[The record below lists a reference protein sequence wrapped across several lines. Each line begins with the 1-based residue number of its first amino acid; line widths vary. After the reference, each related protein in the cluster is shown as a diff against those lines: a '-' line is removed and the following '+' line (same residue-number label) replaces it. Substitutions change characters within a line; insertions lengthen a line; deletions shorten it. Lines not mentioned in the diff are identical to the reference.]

1 MIERE
6 FTGKSEEEIIENV
19 INTLKLKRDQFKI
32 EFENKKGILSF
43 GKKEIVAKVYFEDE
57 LLFGNRCLLFVKDL
71 LERMNIEAKIYLIE
85 EDDEKVII
93 EIESPDS
100 ALVIGKQGKN
110 LEALQIIVNSVMNK
124 DSNKWTK
131 IVIDVGNYRLRR
143 EKILEKKAIDIANQ
157 VKKTKKSVLLEPM
170 NPFERRIIHMTL
182 KIDESIETVS
192 EGDGLLK
199 RVRVSLKENKG

>member
-182 KIDESIETVS
+182 KTDESIETVS